1 LVIAERKT
9 TRVIYLSP
17 TYAGTAHD
25 KKIADHEQI
34 VYAPHTTLYQDT
46 GFQGYQPAVAG
57 LRQPK
62 KSRGGAN

>member
-1 LVIAERKT
+1 MAERKT
-9 TRVIYLSP
+9 PRVIYLRQ

-34 VYAPHTTLYQDT
+34 VYAPHTSLYQDT
-46 GFQGYQPAVAG
+46 GFQGYQPEVAR

-62 KSRGGAN
+62 KSRAGVN